1 MARRLNHYIVDK
13 SDSTVQNPVD
23 GQGKGGEWLW
33 LKYSGTVDPLLDT
46 DWTASWKRIVEARQ
60 GQAWVFHDPH
70 YWDARAKSFAAET
83 SRRKDG
89 FIELLEPWLG
99 PHKTLIDVGAGAG
112 RYAAPLADRLDW
124 VTAVEP
130 SQGMRDLIPACDNMT
145 VIATD
150 WEQAEPA
157 PADLVICCH
166 VMYGVPAAPAFIAK
180 LEAAATERVF
190 IQLRYGQLRTPSDP
204 LWELMVGSARARQPQ
219 FGDLWNLLEQLDI
232 HPDVAVLEYQGAQSW
247 ASLDD
252 FLAEYRPPLE
262 SHWDEAKAEAWIATN
277 LATEADGRLVYGR
290 GLSRAGVAHW
300 RPRR

>member
-1 MARRLNHYIVDK
+1 M
-13 SDSTVQNPVD
+13 D
-23 GQGKGGEWLW
+23 GGGKGRESLW
-33 LKYSGTVDPLLDT
+33 LKYIGTLDPLLDT
-46 DWTASWKRIVEARQ
+46 DWAASWKQLVEARH
-60 GQAWVFHDPH
+60 GQAWVFHDPK

-83 SRRKDG
+83 SRRRDG
-89 FIELLEPWLG
+89 FVELLEPWLG

-130 SQGMRDLIPACDNMT
+130 SQGMRDLIPARDNMT

-166 VMYGVPAAPAFIAK
+166 VLYGVADAPAFIAK

-190 IQLRYGQLRTPSDP
+190 IQLRHGQLRTPSDP
-204 LWELMVGSARARQPQ
+204 LWELMVGTPRARQPQ
-219 FGDLWNLLEQLDI
+219 FGDLWNLLEQLGI
-232 HPDVAVLEYQGAQSW
+232 HADVAVLEYQGSQSW
-247 ASLDD
+247 ASREE

-262 SHWDEAKAEAWIATN
+262 AHWDEARAEEWMAAN
-277 LATEADGRLVYGR
+277 LASDADGRLVYGR
-290 GLSRAGVAHW
+290 GTSRAGVAHW
-300 RPRR
+300 RPASKR